1 MPGAELT
8 LVTKLLFRS
17 LYSYIYRVRGKDAEF
32 RLKGDSP
39 MQLSIQ
45 YSLSEKWLPAESLEV
60 YQDFMEPA
68 ERLKGDLIFLTAM
81 FNF

>member
-1 MPGAELT
+1 
-8 LVTKLLFRS
+8 
-17 LYSYIYRVRGKDAEF
+17 
-32 RLKGDSP
+32 

-81 FNF
+81 FNFKNYILYYL